1 MEEKNINTLV
11 EVLVE
16 KIRELQLDLTLAR
29 YERDELRRELELF
42 KVPREHTEVKN
53 YD

>member
-16 KIRELQLDLTLAR
+16 KIRELQLDLNLAR
-29 YERDELRRELELF
+29 YERDELRKENEML
-42 KVPREHTEVKN
+42 KKN
-53 YD
+53 ERIEKNND